1 MTKFKTYCIVNRY
14 YMGIQAGIQ
23 AAHAMHAL
31 AGADYSG
38 REYLSHVEKLRDEWL
53 LDPEGIPMCVVKA
66 PGGHGAV
73 LDYYH
78 DITYQYQDQFPMAL
92 FIERANNDSASCIAV
107 ALPEE
112 YWDLEIFKT
121 LPSAI

>member
-31 AGADYSG
+31 AGIDYSQNDSFAG
-38 REYLSHVEKLRDEWL
+38 VEDLRNEWL
-53 LDPEGIPMCVVKA
+53 KDAEGIPMCVVKA

-73 LDYYH
+73 LDFYH
-78 DITYQYQDQFPMAL
+78 VLAYQYQDVFPMAL